1 MQCTHR
7 LEMNNAARRMYLEDG
22 EIVLDV
28 EDLVRHAVDNC
39 KNEMIDMVLLENA
52 QKDGQSGLGKR
63 ERIIDKEIRKERKYT
78 F

>member
-63 ERIIDKEIRKERKYT
+63 ERG
-78 F
+78 